1 MAIATSSVVL
11 ELAAKELTTVT
22 AQHPF
27 LFELGPMEGRKALDD
42 LQSVLGDV
50 PGIDEEWI
58 IASGLANRGR

>member
-27 LFELGPMEGRKALDD
+27 LFELGPIEGRKALDEV
-42 LQSVLGDV
+42 QSAPRSPS
-50 PGIDEEWI
+50 PGSTR
-58 IASGLANRGR
+58 SGSPSQAGRPGR